1 MFGSLKNALG
11 LNPIKVD
18 TVLDNPILQVGTT
31 LKGTV
36 HLTGTNADKTINHLT
51 LHLKTLAEKDTDDG
65 DFRQTHTLGSVR
77 LCSHTVMPAEGR
89 LSLPFELH
97 LSEET
102 PISEVSC
109 YQNQVHLWLETE
121 VDVSA
126 TLDSKDKDPI
136 RTLPTPVMARFLDAM
151 TQAGFTLQKTDV
163 EMGYLNTQYG
173 SSSFGCYQELEYNG
187 RGFGLNSVEVSFLPR
202 NGYTHV
208 VLEIDRA
215 FRSDSYSVISLTDN
229 ISTAEMVGLI
239 RQKVGVWLKEMA
251 D

>member
-18 TVLDNPILQVGTT
+18 TVLDNATLQVGTH
-31 LKGTV
+31 LRGTV
-36 HLTGTNADKTINHLT
+36 HLTGTNADKTINHIT
-51 LHLKTLAEKDTDDG
+51 LHLKTIAEKDTDSG
-65 DFRQTHTLGSVR
+65 DIHHTHTLGSVR
-77 LCSHTVMPAEGR
+77 LIGHTTLKADEH
-89 LSLPFELH
+89 LSLPFELF
-97 LSEET
+97 LSAET

-109 YQNQVHLWLETE
+109 YQNQVRLWLETE

-136 RTLPTPVMARFLDAM
+136 YTTATPVMARFLDAM

-187 RGFGLNSVEVSFLPR
+187 RGFGLNSVEVSFLPKD
-202 NGYTHV
+202 GYTHV

-215 FRSDSYSVISLTDN
+215 FRSDSYGVISLHDN
-229 ISTAEMVGLI
+229 MSTSEMVNLI
-239 RQKVGVWLKEMA
+239 RQKTGV
-251 D
+251 

>member
-18 TVLDNPILQVGTT
+18 TILDNPTLHVGTT
-31 LKGTV
+31 LTGKV
-36 HLTGTNADKTINHLT
+36 HLTGTNADKTINHIT
-51 LHLKTLAEKDTDDG
+51 LHLNTIAEKDTDDG
-65 DFRQTHTLGSVR
+65 DYRQNHTLGSVR
-77 LCSHTVMPAEGR
+77 LCGTTLLPAHGQM
-89 LSLPFELH
+89 SIPFELH

-109 YQNQVHLWLETE
+109 YQNQVRLWLETE

-126 TLDSKDKDPI
+126 TLDSSDKDPI
-136 RTLPTPVMARFLDAM
+136 RTLPTPVMARFLEAM
-151 TQAGFTLQKTDV
+151 TQVGFALQKCDV

-173 SSSFGCYQELEYNG
+173 SSSFGCYQEFEYAG
-187 RGFGLNSVEVSFLPR
+187 RGFGLNSVEVSFLPK

-215 FRSDSYSVISLTDN
+215 FRSDSYGVISLHD
-229 ISTAEMVGLI
+229 SMSVGEMVNLI
-239 RQKVGVWLKEMA
+239 RQKVGV
-251 D
+251 